1 VIAVLVPTLGA
12 VGWVGI
18 HGMQGERNTID
29 DLYAEHLTTVSDAAS
44 LTTALQ
50 DADLD
55 SIELLRATSPS
66 GRGQIMS
73 NLVTEVLPEVNS
85 SIALVGTESAN
96 DPLEKPRA
104 AAIEANW
111 SKFQEFVASGALAS
125 AKSAAPESEAEIQAT
140 AIFGPATANAKAII
154 GTETLEAKQSYAQA
168 IASYR
173 SSMRWMLI
181 TMILALLAV
190 TLVVGWLVRSVLRR
204 TLEYAA
210 FAADVTRGDYSK
222 HLEPDGRDE
231 LADLGRA
238 LDDLARGRQAAD
250 LYDHRQSE
258 FTDTLQVAETEQ
270 ETYELVKRHLER
282 SVNTSSVTVLNRNN
296 SADRLQAMTVLAE
309 GSALEDG
316 LQAAKPRSCIAIR
329 TARPHYSS
337 KLEDPLLACPVCSQC
352 PDRTS
357 CTPLL
362 VSGEVIGSILVDHR
376 HPLAEVEERTIR
388 EASVQAAPVL
398 GNLRNLAIAEMR
410 AATDSLTGL
419 PNRRAIEDTTK
430 RMVAQSSSSGSPLTA
445 LMCDLDHF
453 KSINDRF
460 GHDRGDE
467 VLAAVGTVLAD
478 TVRATDFAG
487 RYGGEEF
494 LVLLAATDQN
504 AGLLIAERIRVG
516 VAAIRVPAVDQRIT
530 ISVGLAIAP
539 EHAID
544 AETLVRAADRALYA
558 AKNGGRDRVETCL
571 PRAAS
576 PVDPER
582 HDEPGVPVVA
592 TNGSVDMATTV

>member
-1 VIAVLVPTLGA
+1 
-12 VGWVGI
+12 
-18 HGMQGERNTID
+18 MQGERKTID
-29 DLYAEHLTTVSDAAS
+29 SLYTENPTTVADAAS

-50 DADLD
+50 DANLD

-66 GRGQIMS
+66 GRVQIMS
-73 NLVTEVLPEVNS
+73 NLVRDILPEVNS
-85 SIALVGTESAN
+85 GIALVGTESAN

-111 SKFQEFVASGALAS
+111 SKFQEFVASGALAG
-125 AKSAAPESEAEIQAT
+125 AKAAAPESEAEIQAA
-140 AIFGPATANAKAII
+140 AIFGAATADAKAII
-154 GTETLEAKQSYAQA
+154 GTETLEAKQPYAQA
-168 IASYR
+168 ITSYR

-181 TMILALLAV
+181 TLILAVLAV

-222 HLEPDGRDE
+222 HLEPDGKDE

-282 SVNTSSVTVLNRNN
+282 SVDTSSVTVLNRNN

-309 GSALEDG
+309 GSPFGDG
-316 LQAAKPRSCIAIR
+316 LQSAKPRSCIAIR

-337 KLEDPLLACPVCSQC
+337 KDEDPLLACPVCSQC
-352 PDRTS
+352 PERTS

-362 VSGEVIGSILVDHR
+362 VSGEVIGAILVDHR

-430 RMVAQSSSSGSPLTA
+430 RMVAQSSSSGSHLTA

-467 VLAAVGTVLAD
+467 VLAAVGTVLSD
-478 TVRATDFAG
+478 TVRTTDFAG

-494 LVLLAATDQN
+494 LVLLAAIDQN
-504 AGLLIAERIRVG
+504 AGLLIAERIRAG

-530 ISVGLAIAP
+530 MSVGLAIAP
-539 EHAID
+539 DHAID

-558 AKNGGRDRVETCL
+558 AKNGGRDRVEACL
-571 PRAAS
+571 PRAGS
-576 PVDPER
+576 PVNPQK
-582 HDEPGVPVVA
+582 HDESGVSLVA
-592 TNGSVDMATTV
+592 TNGSVGDGPNGMNVWRARRPG